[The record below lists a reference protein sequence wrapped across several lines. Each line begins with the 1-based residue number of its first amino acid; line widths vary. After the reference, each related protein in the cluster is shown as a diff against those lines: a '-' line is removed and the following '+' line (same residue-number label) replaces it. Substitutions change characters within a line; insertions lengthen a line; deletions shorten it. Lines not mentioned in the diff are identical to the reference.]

1 MEQNFRFAQTLA
13 DRHFVIEQGRVVDMI
28 PNAELDANIDK
39 LHAYLGV

>member
-1 MEQNFRFAQTLA
+1 VEQNFRFAQTLA